1 MINEIGVV
9 RMDSNETFCKGLVYR
24 LSINQFI
31 NKRGQIIYK
40 ETMTPLKRESC
51 PGCEQCGWLKDA
63 LKEQIAIEDAVSF
76 DDMEHNAKYYLTTTN
91 ESRDWETGIIDD
103 YDLIFKRL

>member
-1 MINEIGVV
+1 MKLISDKKI
-9 RMDSNETFCKGLVYR
+9 CKGLVYR

-51 PGCEQCGWLKDA
+51 PGCEQCYVLR
-63 LKEQIAIEDAVSF
+63 
-76 DDMEHNAKYYLTTTN
+76 DDLAEWFELMDNNFLIDELMHGAKYKLSMEN
-91 ESRDWETGIIDD
+91 IVREDDGIIDD